1 MRPCWTIFLALPVI
15 TFVASAQT
23 ASTTSP
29 PNAQVTI
36 KAQALTV
43 IVDVVVTDRHGNPV
57 KNLTK
62 DQFHVLENG
71 STQQIGFFEEHHE
84 IDPSQAKPLPLLP
97 ENVYSNFPTSP
108 VTDSI
113 NVLLLDALNTPLKD
127 QLYIRQQMLKYLKQ
141 IPPGTRL
148 AIFTL
153 SSRLRMLQ
161 GFSADP
167 QVLLAALNSKKASG
181 NRSSLL
187 PDESDPS
194 MSDTLGDMGVGSD
207 PATAGVL
214 ANIQQFE
221 ADMESFQTDLRVRY
235 TLQAFQQLGAYL
247 SGLKGRKNI
256 IWFSGSFPLGID
268 ADGDLQNPFSAART
282 YFDDVR
288 KTTDILAINQIAVYP
303 VDGRGL
309 MVPPMFSASQSGS
322 KYVRN
327 PAAFSKDN
335 SKFFQQTA
343 AEHATMDQVANSTG
357 GEALYNTN
365 GLKEAI
371 AHIIHIGSNYYTIAY
386 TPADN
391 KYDGKFRKVKVQ
403 IDHPDTKLEYRHGY
417 FADDP
422 NAPQQH
428 SVVVNSNP
436 VQITMRRGGPDA
448 TEILFKVRVLPAD
461 PQPDLTSESSRDG
474 DNGTKL
480 KGPLVRY
487 WVDWAIDMHNVGFTT
502 TPDGVHH
509 GSLLIATVGYDA
521 DGKPLNSES
530 KGLRLSLSPALY
542 SQVMQKGFPYH
553 QELDL
558 PKGEV
563 FLRVGVFDQPNNKAG
578 ATEIALRQ
586 LKTSH

>member
-1 MRPCWTIFLALPVI
+1 MRLRWTLSIAL
-15 TFVASAQT
+15 VAIAFTVSAQT
-23 ASTTSP
+23 TSTNTP
-29 PNAQVTI
+29 PNPQVTI

-43 IVDVVVTDRHGNPV
+43 IVDVVVTDRHGNPI

-71 STQQIGFFEEHHE
+71 SGQQLSFFEEHHE
-84 IDPSQAKPLPLLP
+84 IDPSQVKPLPPLP

-108 VTDSI
+108 VTDSV

-127 QLYIRQQMLKYLKQ
+127 QLYVRQQMLKYLKQ

-167 QVLLAALNSKKASG
+167 QILVAALNSKKASA
-181 NRSSLL
+181 NHSSLL
-187 PDESDPS
+187 PDESDTKAS
-194 MSDTLGDMGVGSD
+194 DMMSDAGIGSSL
-207 PATAGVL
+207 ATAGVL
-214 ANIQQFE
+214 ASMQQFE

-247 SGLKGRKNI
+247 SGMPGRKNI
-256 IWFSGSFPLGID
+256 IWFSGSFPLGIN
-268 ADGDLQNPFSAART
+268 ADGDLENPFSVART

-288 KTTDILAINQIAVYP
+288 KTTDMMAINQIAVYP

-327 PAAFSKDN
+327 PTAFSKD
-335 SKFFQQTA
+335 SMKFFQQTA
-343 AEHATMDQVANSTG
+343 AEHATMDQVADSTG

-371 AHIIHIGSNYYTIAY
+371 AHVIHIGSNYYTIAY
-386 TPADN
+386 TPANN
-391 KYDGKFRKVKVQ
+391 KYDGKFRKVTVRV
-403 IDHPDTKLEYRHGY
+403 DYPEAKLEYRRGY

-428 SVVVNSNP
+428 DVVVNNNNNP
-436 VQITMRRGGPDA
+436 VQVTMRRGGPDA
-448 TEILFKVRVLPAD
+448 TQILFKVRVLPAD
-461 PQPDLTSESSRDG
+461 PQPDLTIATSH
-474 DNGTKL
+474 NGENGAKL
-480 KGPLVRY
+480 KGPLTRY
-487 WVDWAIDMHNVGFTT
+487 WVDWAIDMHNVGFTA

-509 GSLLIATVGYDA
+509 ASLQILTIGYDA
-521 DGKPLNSES
+521 DGNLLNADS
-530 KGLRLSLSPALY
+530 KGLRLSLTPALY
-542 SQVMQKGFPYH
+542 AQAMQRGLPYH

-558 PKGEV
+558 PKARSFYVWAYSISQIIRLE
-563 FLRVGVFDQPNNKAG
+563 LR
-578 ATEIALRQ
+578 R
-586 LKTSH
+586 